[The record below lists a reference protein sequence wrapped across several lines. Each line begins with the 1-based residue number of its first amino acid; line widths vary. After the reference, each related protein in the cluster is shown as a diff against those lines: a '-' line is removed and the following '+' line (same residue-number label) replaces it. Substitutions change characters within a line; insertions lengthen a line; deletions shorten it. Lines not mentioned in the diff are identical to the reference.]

1 MFGSEWMSP
10 MDPDLDPECCVSLA
24 TQPTRREW
32 LKFAGCSLASLAV
45 SGCDSWVVPSKPTAT
60 SSTAQQTTA
69 VPTAAFSLDH
79 EASIARAQR
88 FGQPVLLFFTAE
100 WCKYCHQLADD
111 VLSLPEIQSLTR
123 SFQCIQIDADAQPE
137 LCKQYGVTGFPTLI
151 CLGSQGQ
158 LTARIVGKQTP
169 AVIQSTLQAV
179 LRTPVQARSGLSER
193 R

>member
-24 TQPTRREW
+24 SRPTRRAW
-32 LKFAGCSLASLAV
+32 LKLAGCSFATIAL
-45 SGCDSWVVPSKPTAT
+45 SGCDSWVVPNQPTAAG
-60 SSTAQQTTA
+60 STAQQTTA
-69 VPTAAFSLDH
+69 TPTVAFSLDH
-79 EASIARAQR
+79 EKSIARAQR

-111 VLSLPEIQSLTR
+111 VLSLPEIQNLTR

-151 CLGSQGQ
+151 CLGPQGQ

-169 AVIQSTLQAV
+169 ALILNTLQAV
-179 LRTPVQARSGLSER
+179 LRTPVQARTGVMDR

>member
-10 MDPDLDPECCVSLA
+10 MDPDLDPDCCVALA
-24 TQPTRREW
+24 AHPTRRDW
-32 LKFAGCSLASLAV
+32 FKLAGCSLATIAL
-45 SGCDSWVVPSKPTAT
+45 SGCDSWVVPNKP
-60 SSTAQQTTA
+60 STVNSPAQTTS
-69 VPTAAFSLDH
+69 VPTVAFSLDH
-79 EASIARAQR
+79 DASIARAQR

-111 VLSLPEIQSLTR
+111 VLSLPEIQNLTR
-123 SFQCIQIDADAQPE
+123 SFQCIQIDADAHPE

-151 CLGSQGQ
+151 CLGPQGQ

-169 AVIQSTLQAV
+169 AIIQGTLQTV
-179 LRTPVQARSGLSER
+179 LRTPVQARSGISER

>member
-1 MFGSEWMSP
+1 MSP

-24 TQPTRREW
+24 STPTRREW
-32 LKFAGCSLASLAV
+32 LKLAGCSLASLAV
-45 SGCDSWVVPSKPTAT
+45 TGCDSWVVPSKPAVTKP
-60 SSTAQQTTA
+60 SAQQTTTA
-69 VPTAAFSLDH
+69 EPTVAFSLEHD
-79 EASIARAQR
+79 ASIARAQR

-100 WCKYCHQLADD
+100 WCKYCHQLADE

-151 CLGSQGQ
+151 CLGPQGQ
-158 LTARIVGKQTP
+158 LTARLVGKQTP
-169 AVIQSTLQAV
+169 AVVQNTLQAV
-179 LRTPVQARSGLSER
+179 LRTPVQARTAVSER